1 MPVLIGSRLRL
12 PQWKGHLVKVKITR
26 YIFPLFIAGLLL
38 HAPLHAADLMAVY
51 REALEQD
58 AQYSAARASY
68 QAAQEKLPQGRAGL
82 LPTLTF
88 SGVRR
93 RQLIDRI
100 GAPEVTIDNQSLT
113 ITATQPIYRKE
124 NFVIYEQAKIQVA
137 QADSQFILAS
147 QDLILRVAQAYFD
160 ILASQVN
167 VEVAEAQ
174 KKAIGEQLELAKRNF
189 QVGTATIVDTYEA
202 QARYDLTLSQEIAAR
217 NDLEVR
223 RRSLQ
228 QIIGRM
234 PDALLRPNEVTSELL
249 TLKHQRM
256 EDWITLAEQNNLTL
270 KIQEAIYNIARQD
283 VERAKAGHYPT
294 LDLVAIYSDQKGV
307 GGTITGRGIDLT
319 SREIGLQLNV
329 PLFQGFAVQSRVREA
344 LANQERAQQD
354 LNNTRRNSVLL
365 VSQQYL
371 NVTNGMAQVR
381 ALQQAVISSR
391 SQLDSTRLGRD
402 VGVRTE
408 VDVLNAQQL
417 FFSARRDLAQAR
429 YNLLMSR
436 LRLEAEAGELDEDD
450 VRQINE
456 VLLQ

>member
-12 PQWKGHLVKVKITR
+12 PQWKGRLVKVKITR
-26 YIFPLFIAGLLL
+26 YIFPLCIAGLLL

-344 LANQERAQQD
+344 LANQERAHQD